1 MYRSRLATT
10 GEVRFEYIVA
20 GVPRCD
26 THVDRRWRC
35 HGFEARRPL
44 SKIDFKH
51 RRVVGGP
58 SFEPHHKI
66 IGCASHEPDLCTD
79 NRSIF
84 PDLLRKVKDLQE
96 LGQLPKRPSSE
107 QVKDWASGQVAL
119 GEIEEDR

>member
-1 MYRSRLATT
+1 MRL
-10 GEVRFEYIVA
+10 EYIVT

-26 THVDRRWRC
+26 THVEHVDRRWYCR
-35 HGFEARRPL
+35 FRREAERLL

-58 SFEPHHKI
+58 SFEPHRKI